1 MRYALAFVPHLR
13 AQPLFQ
19 PLFADTPFPSVIR
32 GEYVDLTQFGHG
44 IAQVQG
50 TMTSFGKDPS
60 GTPLCAVTV
69 AIAAANQAAMPFAA
83 GDFVPWPW
91 FTDATQEVGG
101 HDIGNG

>member
-13 AQPLFQ
+13 APPLFP
-19 PLFADTPFPSVIR
+19 PLFADTPFPTVVR
-32 GEYVDLTQFGHG
+32 GEYVDLTQYDRG

-50 TMTSFGKDPS
+50 TMTSFGKDPA
-60 GTPLCAVTV
+60 GLPLCAVTV
-69 AIAAANQAAMPFAA
+69 AVAPANQAAMPFAS

-91 FTDATQEVGG
+91 LADAPQEVGG